1 MTELLYRQ
9 VHTAFLEDIGVLQA
23 QQGNISMYNGAL
35 PEQVDFNQDA
45 GGLQARRIVDAI
57 LAKEGTNAPAGMRT
71 RV

>member
-1 MTELLYRQ
+1 
-9 VHTAFLEDIGVLQA
+9 LQA
-23 QQGNISMYNGAL
+23 QQSNIDTYNGGL

-57 LAKEGTNAPAGMRT
+57 LASEGANARAAMRP